1 MNPEQLRDASLL
13 DLFALEADAQADV
26 LNAGLLALE
35 RDPTAAVQL
44 EACMRAAHS
53 LKGRAHRRARRWR
66 ARCACDGGLP
76 RRRAT
81 WRPSAGAAHIDAL
94 LQGTDLLQRI
104 GHPPDGNANW
114 PELGGKAEIDAF
126 VARLEALLDGGA
138 DVAAL
143 AAPTVLPSAA
153 EPSPPEP
160 PPPVSHGR
168 SPVSEHRCRRA
179 TTGVHR

>member
-1 MNPEQLRDASLL
+1 
-13 DLFALEADAQADV
+13 
-26 LNAGLLALE
+26 
-35 RDPTAAVQL
+35 
-44 EACMRAAHS
+44 
-53 LKGRAHRRARRWR
+53 
-66 ARCACDGGLP
+66 LP
-76 RRRAT
+76 RRRAAR
-81 WRPSAGAAHIDAL
+81 RPSAGAAHIDAL

-143 AAPTVLPSAA
+143 AAPTVLPAA

-160 PPPVSHGR
+160 PEPPLATVARPSTVAGAQPQEYTGNQERILRVNAERLDRLLAMAGESMVERIGYGR
-168 SPVSEHRCRRA
+168 SASRSSRPGVSRCA
-179 TTGVHR
+179 